1 MRSFGLRPQ
10 NDISFCGRLQVIDS
24 LQEQIL
30 SLRSGDMHRWPIDGT
45 VLILSAKDAAGTA
58 FRSAEVAP

>member
-1 MRSFGLRPQ
+1 
-10 NDISFCGRLQVIDS
+10 VIVS

-58 FRSAEVAP
+58 FRSTEVAP

>member
-1 MRSFGLRPQ
+1 
-10 NDISFCGRLQVIDS
+10 VIDS
-24 LQEQIL
+24 LQKQIL
-30 SLRSGDMHRWPIDGT
+30 RCAGDMHRWPIDGT